1 VRYESQRY
9 EDDLNSRILKAG
21 LQLDAHL
28 AWQVS
33 PEAEIYL
40 AADNLADEDIA
51 VGQTA
56 DGVTSY
62 GPPRMVRAGFAYR
75 R

>member
-1 VRYESQRY
+1 
-9 EDDLNSRILKAG
+9 LKAG
-21 LQLDAHL
+21 LQLDARC
-28 AWQVS
+28 AWQIS
-33 PEAEIYL
+33 SEAEIYL

-62 GPPRMVRAGFAYR
+62 GAPRMVRVGFAYR